1 MFVWLLGLG
10 VFGALALGAAASS
23 QVSQGGQDTLALLL
37 TEVRGLRMAM
47 EQLASAGPRVQLAV
61 GRLQLQEQRVN
72 SLLRRADELRQAIGA
87 AEDETTEVRGRVR
100 RFQEALSR
108 KVAPDERTEL
118 EGMIEGEKVNLARA
132 TTALQRLQAE
142 EASVASQAATEQA
155 RWVEINQRLEE
166 LDRLLGRR

>member
-10 VFGALALGAAASS
+10 VFGALALGAAPSRQA
-23 QVSQGGQDTLALLL
+23 SQGGQDTLALLL

-61 GRLQLQEQRVN
+61 GRVQLQEQRVN
-72 SLLRRADELRQAIGA
+72 SLLRRGDELRQAIGA
-87 AEDETTEVRGRVR
+87 AEDETTAVRGRVR

-108 KVAPDERTEL
+108 RVTPDERTEL

-132 TTALQRLQAE
+132 TAALQRLQAE
-142 EASVASQAATEQA
+142 EASIASQAATEQA